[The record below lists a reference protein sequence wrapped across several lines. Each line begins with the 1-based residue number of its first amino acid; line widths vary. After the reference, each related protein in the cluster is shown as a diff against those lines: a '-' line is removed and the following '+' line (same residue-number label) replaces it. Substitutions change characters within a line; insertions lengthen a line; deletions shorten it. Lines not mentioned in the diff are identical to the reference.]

1 MADRNQLKVG
11 DRLVF
16 KIQGRELETRVA
28 SIRTVAWDNMQP
40 NFFIIFSPGAL
51 VDYPSTFMTSFF
63 LSTEDKLFLN
73 ELLGKYPTMTVIEI
87 DALIEQVQRI
97 IDQVTLAIELVL
109 VLILAS
115 GGLVL
120 LASIQASMDERLKQ
134 HAILRTLGAGR
145 RLVLGSLFIE
155 FCALG
160 FFAGILATV
169 GSEITVYGLET
180 EIFELDYQ
188 VNPDLWLLGP
198 LVGIFLIGLVGT
210 FATRRVVDTPP
221 ASVLREL
228 S

>member
-1 MADRNQLKVG
+1 
-11 DRLVF
+11 
-16 KIQGRELETRVA
+16 
-28 SIRTVAWDNMQP
+28 
-40 NFFIIFSPGAL
+40 
-51 VDYPSTFMTSFF
+51 
-63 LSTEDKLFLN
+63 
-73 ELLGKYPTMTVIEI
+73 MTVIEI

-228 S
+228 G